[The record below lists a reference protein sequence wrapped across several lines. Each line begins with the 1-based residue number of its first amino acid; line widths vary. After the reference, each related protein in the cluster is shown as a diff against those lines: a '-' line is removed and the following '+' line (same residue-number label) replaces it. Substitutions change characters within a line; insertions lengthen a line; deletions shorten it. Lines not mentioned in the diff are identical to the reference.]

1 MIPSQ
6 NKGTWT
12 EGFFRERSVHAI
24 QLNDAPSAKCQML
37 IIWKKTGIRS

>member
-6 NKGTWT
+6 NKVTWT
-12 EGFFRERSVHAI
+12 KGIFRERSADAI

-37 IIWKKTGIRS
+37 II